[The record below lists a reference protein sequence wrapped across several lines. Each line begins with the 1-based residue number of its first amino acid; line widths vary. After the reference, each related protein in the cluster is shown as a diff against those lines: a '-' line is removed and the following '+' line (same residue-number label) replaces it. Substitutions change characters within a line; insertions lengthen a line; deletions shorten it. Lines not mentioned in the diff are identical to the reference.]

1 MILTD
6 EALPRMEVRPD
17 DCIDEYCRRIFS
29 KLGNGDD
36 DDDDDDEDDAV

>member
-17 DCIDEYCRRIFS
+17 DCIDEYCRRIIFS

-36 DDDDDDEDDAV
+36 DDAV